1 MVIQIGVHPT
11 GEKPDQ
17 HIVRAA
23 PGASRTTTIHKVPT
37 KSKSDSCSR
46 DEVLTSSDARPGR
59 HPGLPHS
66 PSNKL
71 PQSREVW
78 FNKVVTRLL
87 GLQDSIKPDMRSVQ
101 IKACHQGQQPS
112 STRAGCKGAW
122 DTDRQ
127 VQLQSMHS
135 RWLASG

>member
-1 MVIQIGVHPT
+1 MVIQIGVHPI

-17 HIVRAA
+17 HIVRAT
-23 PGASRTTTIHKVPT
+23 PGVSRTTTIRKVPT
-37 KSKSDSCSR
+37 KSKSGSCSR

-78 FNKVVTRLL
+78 FNKVVTGLL
-87 GLQDSIKPDMRSVQ
+87 GLQDPIKPDMRSVQ
-101 IKACHQGQQPS
+101 IKACHQGQN
-112 STRAGCKGAW
+112 
-122 DTDRQ
+122 DM
-127 VQLQSMHS
+127 VLN
-135 RWLASG
+135 